1 MKDRLRWRWRQN
13 AANKPSLLGA
23 ANKPSLLGAA
33 NKPSL
38 LEAVNK
44 PSLLEA
50 RLLRDSRATGADSG
64 HLFTRRK
71 RNKGK
76 KIDYDGDG
84 DKTPRQ
90 RSGSAA
96 NKPSLLGAA
105 VKARRTLSPFQRGT
119 QRVQSVLQRF
129 PLDSLET

>member
-1 MKDRLRWRWRQN
+1 
-13 AANKPSLLGA
+13 
-23 ANKPSLLGAA
+23 
-33 NKPSL
+33 
-38 LEAVNK
+38 
-44 PSLLEA
+44 LLEA
-50 RLLRDSRATGADSG
+50 RLLRDSRATGADNG

-71 RNKGK
+71 RKKGK
-76 KIDYDGDG
+76 KIDYDGDGDG